1 MVRKSLNR
9 VMGATMSDEPPTPD
23 PYEARYM
30 EGGAALARAKKRM
43 PGWFFALLAA
53 AGLSGPIAI
62 VASGGP
68 LLPALPMAL
77 VSLLAV
83 TVVATLFSHLRVV
96 ATATHLHV
104 QLGLFGP
111 KIAYGQITAIRAIPY
126 DWKRF
131 GGWGIRRSLD
141 GAWCYSV
148 PGGTGQ
154 CVEVEWTDEGG
165 RAHKH
170 VVSAD
175 NAGELVAAVEGQRA
189 GSTGV
194 RVAADAAPATEG
206 QEVERGGATRG
217 EGRRG

>member
-1 MVRKSLNR
+1 MAGES
-9 VMGATMSDEPPTPD
+9 PD
-23 PYEARYM
+23 PYESRYM
-30 EGGAALARAKKRM
+30 EGGAALARSKKRM

-53 AGLSGPIAI
+53 AGSAGLVATL
-62 VASGGP
+62 ASGAP
-68 LLPALPMAL
+68 LLPALLPSLLSLATVAL
-77 VSLLAV
+77 VGV
-83 TVVATLFSHLRVV
+83 LFSHLRVV

-111 KIAYGQITAIRAIPY
+111 KIAYAQVRSIRAVPY

-148 PGGTGQ
+148 PGGTGD
-154 CVEVEWTDEGG
+154 CVEVTWEDERGG
-165 RAHKH
+165 AHTH

-175 NAGELVAAVEGQRA
+175 NAAEIVAVVERARA
-189 GSTGV
+189 GATGV
-194 RVAADAAPATEG
+194 RVAADPAGAQDVAEAEG
-206 QEVERGGATRG
+206 AEAERGEGATRG

>member
-1 MVRKSLNR
+1 
-9 VMGATMSDEPPTPD
+9 MSDEPSTPD

-43 PGWFFALLAA
+43 PGWFFALLAV
-53 AGLSGPIAI
+53 AGLSGPIAT
-62 VASGGP
+62 VASGAP

-77 VSLLAV
+77 LSLLVV

-111 KIAYGQITAIRAIPY
+111 KIAYGQITAIRAAPY

-154 CVEVEWTDEGG
+154 CVEIEWTDDKG
-165 RAHKH
+165 RPHKH
-170 VVSAD
+170 TVSAD
-175 NAGELVAAVEGQRA
+175 NAGELVAVVERQRA

-194 RVAADAAPATEG
+194 RVAAEATPAAEE
-206 QEVERGGATRG
+206 QEVAREGATRG